1 MLVCRGRWAG
11 ERKRWFPLVSKVP
24 IGPPAPQKLSWSLL
38 GLAAIVSSLERA
50 GDIHWLPLRLFTG
63 DLVTVKHAFAIPP
76 WARSDMFLRDGWGEE
91 VHVPPETAEADR
103 KVRLM
108 TMGSELNK
116 TLFLTH
122 SKFAMKFTGDLRQ
135 VFFPMQ
141 ILCSHRKRIILLIS
155 NFVLFFRNI
164 LEMPHKIHFQLL

>member
-1 MLVCRGRWAG
+1 MLICRGRRDG
-11 ERKRWFPLVSKVP
+11 EGKRWFPLVSKAP

-50 GDIHWLPLRLFTG
+50 GDIHRLPLRLFTG

-76 WARSDMFLRDGWGEE
+76 WARADMFLRDGWGEE

-122 SKFAMKFTGDLRQ
+122 AKFAMKFTVDLRQ
-135 VFFPMQ
+135 DFFPMQ
-141 ILCSHRKRIILLIS
+141 ILCSYCKIIFFLIS
-155 NFVLFFRNI
+155 ILFSNAGFQKSPRNTCI
-164 LEMPHKIHFQLL
+164 

>member
-1 MLVCRGRWAG
+1 MLICRGSWAG
-11 ERKRWFPLVSKVP
+11 EWKPWFSLVSKAP

-63 DLVTVKHAFAIPP
+63 DLVTVKHAFAIPL

-108 TMGSELNK
+108 TIGSELNK
-116 TLFLTH
+116 TLFLTQ
-122 SKFAMKFTGDLRQ
+122 SKFARKCNVDGDRS
-135 VFFPMQ
+135 FFPHADFMITPQ
-141 ILCSHRKRIILLIS
+141 RDH
-155 NFVLFFRNI
+155 FV
-164 LEMPHKIHFQLL
+164 H